1 MNPPKKTISMTTH
14 QPKGDPMTINHKTQ
28 SYVTSHVLYALAVLI
43 LPLCCALHAEKN
55 DSLDMMSIAFK
66 QPTLAAGNL
75 GVVTPVMKNN
85 KTTGFKFEFE
95 KSDDYPSLVL
105 PTRPGGWDLTPFVA
119 IVVEIENVGNET
131 ILPALGIGNMGAPGD
146 NQSGVNLV
154 PGQTG
159 FIRLEFGYSW
169 GKESQKLDLKSIDRV
184 IVFIGPGK
192 KGAFVVK
199 SICAVKS

>member
-1 MNPPKKTISMTTH
+1 MN
-14 QPKGDPMTINHKTQ
+14 INHKTQ
-28 SYVTSHVLYALAVLI
+28 TYVTSHVLYALAVLI

-55 DSLDMMSIAFK
+55 DSLDLMSIAFK

-95 KSDDYPSLVL
+95 KSDNYPSMDL

-119 IVVEIENVGNET
+119 IVAEIENVGNET
-131 ILPALGIGNMGAPGD
+131 IHPALGIGNIGVIGD
-146 NQSGVNLV
+146 NQNGVTLV
-154 PGQTG
+154 PGQIG
-159 FIRLEFGYSW
+159 FIRLELGYSW
-169 GKESQKLDLKSIDRV
+169 GKEAQKLNLKYIDFV
-184 IVFIGPGK
+184 KVFIGPGE

-199 SICAVKS
+199 SMCAVKS